1 MCGISGAFSADG
13 VTLPDE
19 SLIERLTD
27 CLAHRGPDGSGV
39 HVMPGGKAVLGHR
52 RLSVI
57 DLALGAQPMLSPHS
71 SCGIVF
77 NGEIYN
83 YKELRVELE
92 SSGVRFRT
100 QSDTEVLLHLLEREG
115 EACLGR
121 LRGMFAFAFWDGSKE
136 RAILARDR
144 LGKKPLYYVQRSGT
158 LTFAS
163 ALSALRKV
171 VPGSWIPNPAAVDA
185 YMSLG
190 YVPAPQTVYE
200 GVYKLEAGTYAVLE
214 KGRLDI
220 ARFWSLNS
228 HTPFSGTYDEATDR
242 LGELLEDAVRIRLR
256 SDVPLGVFLSGGIDS
271 SLVTAIAQ
279 RLNSEP
285 IDTFSIA
292 FDHEEFDE
300 SSYAADVARHLGT
313 RHHRFA
319 VHADVLSLLP
329 RLAHHYGEPFADS
342 SAIPTYIL
350 SEHTRKHVTVAL
362 GGDGGDEAFAGYN
375 WYRTATRL
383 AQIADRVPAGVANVI
398 SSVAAPLGAG
408 LRLEVLARA
417 GRAFDMIGIR
427 DDSRRFAGLRSFVNE
442 KEAAYLYGA
451 VLGEA
456 RKAAHEHVLS
466 RLSRLFEQ
474 AEGSPLRRMRVVDI
488 STYLA
493 DCLLPKVDVA
503 SMAHSLEARAPLLD
517 HGIVEFGLSLPDEY
531 LISPDS
537 GKRIL
542 RSLLDRYFPRGFFER
557 PKQGFSLPLAPW
569 FRGELRPR
577 VNELAKSERLLDSG
591 WFRRDGIKRVLD
603 EHERGAR
610 DHSQRIF
617 SLLMLEAWLE
627 VSS

>member
-1 MCGISGAFSADG
+1 MCGISGAFSTDG

-19 SLIERLTD
+19 SMIRRLTD

-39 HVMPGGKAVLGHR
+39 YVMPGGKAVLGHR

-57 DLALGAQPMLSPHS
+57 DLAMGGQPMVSPDGS
-71 SCGIVF
+71 SGIVF

-83 YKELRVELE
+83 YKELRAELE
-92 SSGVRFRT
+92 FSGVRFRT
-100 QSDTEVLLHLLEREG
+100 QSDTEVLLQLLMLEG
-115 EACLGR
+115 EACLAR
-121 LRGMFAFAFWDGSKE
+121 LRGMFAFAFWDGSRR

-163 ALSALRKV
+163 ALSALRKT
-171 VPGSWIPNPAAVDA
+171 VPGDWVPEPAAIDA

-200 GVYKLEAGTYAVLE
+200 NVFKLEAGTYAILE
-214 KGRLDI
+214 KGTLNV

-228 HTPFSGTYDEATDR
+228 HTPFGGTYDEATDR
-242 LGELLEDAVRIRLR
+242 LSELLEDAVRIRLR

-271 SLVTAIAQ
+271 SLVAAMAQ
-279 RLNSEP
+279 KVNGEP

-300 SSYAADVARHLGT
+300 SAYAADVAQHLGT

-319 VHADVLSLLP
+319 VHADVLTLLP
-329 RLAHHYGEPFADS
+329 KLAHHYGEPFADS

-350 SEHTRKHVTVAL
+350 SQHTRKHVTVAL

-408 LRLEVLARA
+408 LRLEALARA

-427 DDSRRFAGLRSFVNE
+427 GDSHRFAGLRSFVNE
-442 KEAAYLYGA
+442 KEAAYLYGP
-451 VLGEA
+451 VLVEA
-456 RKAAHEHVLS
+456 RKAAHDHVLS

-517 HGIVEFGLSLPDEY
+517 HGVVEFGLSLPDGF
-531 LISPDS
+531 LISGDS

-542 RSLLDRYFPRGFFER
+542 RSLLDRYFPKGFFER

-569 FRGELRPR
+569 FRGELKPR
-577 VNELAKSERLLDSG
+577 VDRLAESERLLDNG
-591 WFRRDGIKRVLD
+591 WFQRDGVKRVLD

-617 SLLMLEAWLE
+617 SMLMLEAWLE
-627 VSS
+627 ASS